1 MSRITDNP
9 RTILGARASTAGD
22 VFHELWALRTALG
35 LITPKTDLKAVT
47 VEGIAA
53 PTGSA
58 HLYDGVDCGLF
69 YGDISLERASRV
81 EFVQLK
87 YSTANP
93 ETAWTVARLTANSAK
108 NGNNSVIRKLATD
121 FAKAQGRIAS
131 GAKLIVK
138 LISNQ
143 PLASEVAYAIAI
155 IRAGDQSDPNA
166 ERFSVASGLSGQQL
180 LAFLDAL
187 DVSDMGSGSRSALQD
202 AIANELSQMS
212 ADKADTLVLQ
222 MQSHIRML
230 MLPEASQDIITSS
243 TVLSWFGISTLSAL
257 FPAPADLQ
265 PMVDAIQRAPA
276 KEVRDAFL
284 AGNQLVCFYGLG
296 GAARPQRCDKYSRF
310 YPRGR
315 SASYSIATELAAS
328 AIQTIGD
335 IFQKTPF
342 AKSSMTLPCRRALLA
357 ACQAIKPAGE
367 YSHIYRTYK
376 AIGRTPC
383 KGVSW
388 RPAHHPNRRS
398 G

>member
-1 MSRITDNP
+1 MDG
-9 RTILGARASTAGD
+9 RTPDGKQRQKWQQLGHSK
-22 VFHELWALRTALG
+22 
-35 LITPKTDLKAVT
+35 I
-47 VEGIAA
+47 
-53 PTGSA
+53 
-58 HLYDGVDCGLF
+58 
-69 YGDISLERASRV
+69 
-81 EFVQLK
+81 
-87 YSTANP
+87 
-93 ETAWTVARLTANSAK
+93 
-108 NGNNSVIRKLATD
+108 GNRFCESP
-121 FAKAQGRIAS
+121 GRIAS

-296 GAARPQRCDKYSRF
+296 VRQDHNDATSTVDST
-310 YPRGR
+310 RGVGQHPIRLLR
-315 SASYSIATELAAS
+315 SWPL
-328 AIQTIGD
+328 Q
-335 IFQKTPF
+335 PF
-342 AKSSMTLPCRRALLA
+342 KR
-357 ACQAIKPAGE
+357 
-367 YSHIYRTYK
+367 
-376 AIGRTPC
+376 
-383 KGVSW
+383 
-388 RPAHHPNRRS
+388 
-398 G
+398 